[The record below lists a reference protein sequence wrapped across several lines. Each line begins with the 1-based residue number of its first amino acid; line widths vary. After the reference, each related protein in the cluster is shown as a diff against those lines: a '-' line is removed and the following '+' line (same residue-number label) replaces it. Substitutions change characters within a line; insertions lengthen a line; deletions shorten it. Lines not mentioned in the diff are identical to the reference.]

1 MKESTCR
8 TLACTHD
15 RGGGM
20 GGGMSHAR
28 RGNPVKQCSAGL
40 MSVRIRLEEHG
51 FPLSHIF
58 EKEPRWQSE
67 IIFYKPFP
75 YYAKLQQENL
85 L

>member
-15 RGGGM
+15 RGGMG

-40 MSVRIRLEEHG
+40 MSVRIRHEEHG
-51 FPLSHIF
+51 VSLAHIF
-58 EKEPRWQSE
+58 EKNQRASL
-67 IIFYKPFP
+67 ISYR
-75 YYAKLQQENL
+75 
-85 L
+85 